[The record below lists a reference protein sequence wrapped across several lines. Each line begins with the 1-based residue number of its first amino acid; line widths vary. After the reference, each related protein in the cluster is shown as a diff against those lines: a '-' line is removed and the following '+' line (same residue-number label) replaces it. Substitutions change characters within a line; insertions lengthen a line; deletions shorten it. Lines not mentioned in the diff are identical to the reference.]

1 MSIVSALRRFYSD
14 HIDPDGIQ
22 PIHALR
28 TSVAALIAI
37 ITYRFLDWSQ
47 AYWILISTVLII
59 QTYNTPVPKKK
70 WQYLLIS
77 GSLIT
82 LSTFVASLLCKLTI
96 VLALFLTLTT
106 FAAVY
111 VNVLSNEV
119 GVAAYYVNLFC
130 LSSGAMPANF
140 QQTLERTGSV
150 FAGFVI
156 AILVCLFLWPETL
169 NKAIQKTITQNFKRL
184 MEFHHA
190 INTPSYHEKAIKIR
204 QNRLMRGFELARR
217 IIPPEEIQSW
227 QIMTQ
232 IEYLYEIMLTI
243 NDLNKIPEKN
253 NLQEIVYKDTLKKYE
268 KNMHRLNQ
276 LFAEKTKKAK
286 KRGRA

>member
-1 MSIVSALRRFYSD
+1 MITVSSLRRFYTD

-28 TSVAALIAI
+28 TSIAALIAI
-37 ITYRFLDWSQ
+37 ITYRVLDWSQ

-59 QTYNTPVPKKK
+59 QTYNTPLPKKK

-77 GSLIT
+77 GALIT
-82 LSTFVASLLCKLTI
+82 LSTFVASLLCKLSI
-96 VLALFLTLTT
+96 ILALFLMLTT

-111 VNVLSNEV
+111 VNVLSSEV

-130 LSSGAMPANF
+130 LSSGAMPVNF

-150 FAGFVI
+150 FVGFMI

-169 NKAIQKTITQNFKRL
+169 SKTIRKTLMQNLKRL

-190 INTPSYHEKAIKIR
+190 INTPGYHEKAIKIR

-217 IIPPEEIQSW
+217 VIPPEEIQSW

-232 IEYLYEIMLTI
+232 IEYLYEIMLLM
-243 NDLNKIPEKN
+243 NDLNKIPEKSI
-253 NLQEIVYKDTLKKYE
+253 LQKIVHKETLEKYE
-268 KNMHRLNQ
+268 KNLTRLNQ
-276 LFAEKTKKAK
+276 LLIKK
-286 KRGRA
+286 GMHV